1 MTPSGATLILTS
13 VATSCVAILLAMP
26 KPVEPVELPALV
38 VPRAATELAHEADR
52 SLSEALPRGA
62 AVTRVRRLLDE
73 TARGETRREAFGSA
87 SRRRAQMD
95 AAVGVLLHEKG
106 PTALRAIRARAT
118 LDALHALEHEL
129 PEQERVRRLGRFM
142 ESLTHYGAYRDGTRV
157 APWPVVRVMFVSRV
171 NAMLGRLPTDGMTTD
186 DQRFYWGWLA
196 LHATSAPIDL
206 RMRALTHYGDLGGK
220 NAAEAAGVMLYRL
233 GEVRE
238 ASHAFEVL
246 YARNGSLR
254 ARNHALAGLAP

>member
-38 VPRAATELAHEADR
+38 VPRAATDTAREADR
-52 SLSEALPRGA
+52 SLAAALPTGA

-87 SRRRAQMD
+87 SRRRTQMD

-106 PTALRAIRARAT
+106 ASALRAIRARAT
-118 LDALHALEHEL
+118 LDALSALEHEL
-129 PEQERVRRLGRFM
+129 PERVRRLGRFM
-142 ESLTHYGAYRDGTRV
+142 ESLTQYGAYRDGTRL
-157 APWPVVRVMFVSRV
+157 APWPVVRVMFFARV

-186 DQRFYWGWLA
+186 DQRMYWGWLA

-233 GEVRE
+233 GEIRE
-238 ASHAFEVL
+238 ASRAFEIL
-246 YARNGSLR
+246 HAQNGSLR